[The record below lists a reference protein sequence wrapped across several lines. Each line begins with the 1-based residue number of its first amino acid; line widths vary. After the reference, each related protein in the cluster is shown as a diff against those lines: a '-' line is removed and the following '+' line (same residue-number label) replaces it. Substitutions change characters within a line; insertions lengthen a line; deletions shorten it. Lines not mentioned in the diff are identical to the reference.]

1 MREWKQT
8 INFMPFWN
16 EDGMSIVDKGKAAAA
31 EIKRVFPD
39 WENGDDDELE
49 YIVGDFEEGVA
60 EDEAPVEMFDSA
72 MSDLYDWADEN
83 SVWVATNF
91 K

>member
-1 MREWKQT
+1 MRDWKHT
-8 INFMPFWN
+8 INFMSFW
-16 EDGMSIVDKGKAAAA
+16 DDDDMSIADKGKAAAA

-39 WENGDDDELE
+39 WENGDDIE
-49 YIVGDFEEGVA
+49 YIVEMFEEGVVQG
-60 EDEAPVEMFDSA
+60 EAPVQMFDSA

-83 SVWVATNF
+83 SVWVATTF